1 MSVLFNLKLT
11 FRNYVLATPAA
22 MLTVFR
28 DVVEI
33 EAFVSKHVHQHCW
46 VATKVRRFQL
56 PTRWWRSS
64 CFHRQYF
71 VEISG
76 TFCRDLIRRFD
87 KNSLKCLVYMFENKC
102 GLCPKINLVKL
113 YQTLYLVLIK
123 KLLGSIRLASNEVKN
138 YFTTRFIFKTGK
150 LIFLNMIGLD

>member
-1 MSVLFNLKLT
+1 
-11 FRNYVLATPAA
+11 
-22 MLTVFR
+22 
-28 DVVEI
+28 
-33 EAFVSKHVHQHCW
+33 
-46 VATKVRRFQL
+46 
-56 PTRWWRSS
+56 
-64 CFHRQYF
+64 
-71 VEISG
+71 
-76 TFCRDLIRRFD
+76 
-87 KNSLKCLVYMFENKC
+87 MFENKC